1 MLGSGGLSHCLIA
14 VIGLV
19 IRAVFQ
25 HRPGHAHRLVGQRH
39 GSNVLVAS
47 IAQVLHP
54 SAQAVFLVL
63 GGFTLDG
70 LMLQLDNLASR
81 FVAADASRRGQFAA
95 ISFGVMLTGFV
106 LIAFF
111 RRASL
116 ISAFLVAGDDQ

>member
-1 MLGSGGLSHCLIA
+1 MSTPSRPLVGSWARRSTAARRKQAAQDL
-14 VIGLV
+14 LV
-19 IRAVFQ
+19 IAL
-25 HRPGHAHRLVGQRH
+25 RLSGWLATSALATL
-39 GSNVLVAS
+39 G
-47 IAQVLHP
+47 IATLF
-54 SAQAVFLVL
+54 FLVL

-81 FVAADASRRGQFAA
+81 FVAADAARRGQFAA

-111 RRASL
+111 LRASL

>member
-1 MLGSGGLSHCLIA
+1 MSTPSHPLVRSWA
-14 VIGLV
+14 RRSAAARRKQAAQDLLV
-19 IRAVFQ
+19 IAL
-25 HRPGHAHRLVGQRH
+25 RLSGWLATSALATL
-39 GSNVLVAS
+39 G
-47 IAQVLHP
+47 IATLF
-54 SAQAVFLVL
+54 FLVL

>member
-1 MLGSGGLSHCLIA
+1 MRHSATARRKKAAQDLVVIALRFSGWLATSALATLGIA
-14 VIGLV
+14 TL
-19 IRAVFQ
+19 F
-25 HRPGHAHRLVGQRH
+25 
-39 GSNVLVAS
+39 
-47 IAQVLHP
+47 
-54 SAQAVFLVL
+54 FLVL

-70 LMLQLDNLASR
+70 LMLHLDNLASR

>member
-1 MLGSGGLSHCLIA
+1 MSTPSRPMERPLGRSPMRHSAAARRKKAAQDIVVIALRFSGWLATSALATLGIA
-14 VIGLV
+14 TL
-19 IRAVFQ
+19 F
-25 HRPGHAHRLVGQRH
+25 
-39 GSNVLVAS
+39 
-47 IAQVLHP
+47 
-54 SAQAVFLVL
+54 FLVL

-70 LMLQLDNLASR
+70 LMLHLDNLASR

-116 ISAFLVAGDDQ
+116 ISAFFVAGDDQ

>member
-1 MLGSGGLSHCLIA
+1 MSTPSRPLACLLGRSLMRHSATARRKKAAQDL
-14 VIGLV
+14 LV
-19 IRAVFQ
+19 IAL
-25 HRPGHAHRLVGQRH
+25 RLSGWLATSALATL
-39 GSNVLVAS
+39 G
-47 IAQVLHP
+47 IATLF
-54 SAQAVFLVL
+54 FLVL

-81 FVAADASRRGQFAA
+81 FVAADTARRDQFAA

-106 LIAFF
+106 LIGFF